1 VDVVLDFAQWDKIY
15 GEILTAEEP
24 LLAALLQQMETE
36 LH

>member
-1 VDVVLDFAQWDKIY
+1 VVLDFAQWDKIY
-15 GEILTAEEP
+15 GEEMLTAEEP